1 MRGLI
6 WFIWSIWSVWFN
18 QTNETDQM
26 NKRDQP
32 IRALLAPQAAVH
44 RTAGAV
50 AADWYGTGSKECA
63 YFTLEKSAT
72 ILASFPS

>member
-1 MRGLI
+1 
-6 WFIWSIWSVWFN
+6 
-18 QTNETDQM
+18 M
-26 NKRDQP
+26 NKREQP

-63 YFTLEKSAT
+63 YFTLEKSAM
-72 ILASFPS
+72 ILTSFPS